1 MKELLFVVS
10 GLFFLMLVFRLVR
23 SVVLGRRLSAARSC
37 EPEESDDPELCRLVS
52 EAVDAPRARE
62 ALREIERRAGTADT
76 PARRAS
82 HHCAAASITLQRLK
96 RPSVAVKF
104 YLRAL
109 RDDPTCVEAL
119 AKLQEIL
126 IAQKRQRRLEW
137 TCWDVLGRL
146 DDEQAG
152 SPAWRA
158 AWRGLTAVYS
168 ASPRYVSRADAIRK
182 MLAAVD
188 TDDESEPDAPANLPR
203 AVP

>member
-1 MKELLFVVS
+1 MKELLFAVT

-23 SVVLGRRLSAARSC
+23 SVVLGRRLSSAGSC
-37 EPEESDDPELCRLVS
+37 EPDDSGDPELSRLVS
-52 EAVDAPRARE
+52 EAADTPRARE
-62 ALREIERRAGTADT
+62 ILREIERRAGIAET
-76 PARRAS
+76 PASRAS
-82 HHCAAASITLQRLK
+82 HHCAAASIALQKLK

-109 RDDPTCVEAL
+109 RDDPTCREAL

-126 IAQKRQRRLEW
+126 IAQKRHRRLEW

-146 DDEQAG
+146 DDEQIG
-152 SPAWRA
+152 SFAWRA

-168 ASPRYVSRADAIRK
+168 ASPRHVSRADAIRK

-188 TDDESEPDAPANLPR
+188 TDDESEPDASASLPR